1 MPENDLFTCIYRE
14 GKLGFTDAKTHRK
27 RWIFRTKNM
36 SKRLKNAAFSVNS
49 IFVFRTVNAGFLPC
63 LESTLSI
70 FLTSLCR
77 GDWLRTNLAICYKGT
92 TI

>member
-49 IFVFRTVNAGFLPC
+49 IFVFRTVNAGFFAVSGIHFIDLFNIP
-63 LESTLSI
+63 LQ
-70 FLTSLCR
+70 
-77 GDWLRTNLAICYKGT
+77 G
-92 TI
+92 